1 MRLGDREWKQARK
14 VSFLQYDSILNT
26 HSMKILKMFGING
39 TFGKITYREYQKTEY
54 LRDDSEA
61 KEILQEKISDFLES
75 LGEKGVQIISKDVK
89 IETKC
94 NGWVA
99 HGELVVQEKV
109 GTQVDTTQKED

>member
-1 MRLGDREWKQARK
+1 MAKLHTE
-14 VSFLQYDSILNT
+14 SI
-26 HSMKILKMFGING
+26 
-39 TFGKITYREYQKTEY
+39 QKTEY
-54 LRDDSEA
+54 LRNDSEA

-94 NGWVA
+94 DGWVA

>member
-1 MRLGDREWKQARK
+1 MTENGNRLRK

-75 LGEKGVQIISKDVK
+75 LGRKR
-89 IETKC
+89 
-94 NGWVA
+94 
-99 HGELVVQEKV
+99 
-109 GTQVDTTQKED
+109 GTNNLERC